1 MGNCCGTT
9 SSSSSSSVHHWGG
22 EDWSFLVTS
31 SGNNNRNHKT
41 STNKVFDESKL
52 KNNKDDNKL
61 HNLLGDL
68 TASSTSRTGK
78 IKIKMTRKELQV
90 LLGELE
96 KQKKNKKNNNNS
108 AEQVLVRL
116 MEAGHHRT
124 GHNNWSPVLE
134 SIPEA
139 NSSSD

>member
-22 EDWSFLVTS
+22 EDRSFLVTS
-31 SGNNNRNHKT
+31 SGNNNRNHKS

-52 KNNKDDNKL
+52 TNNKDDNKR
-61 HNLLGDL
+61 HDLLGDL
-68 TASSTSRTGK
+68 TASSTSRSGK
-78 IKIKMTRKELQV
+78 IKIKMTKKELQV

-96 KQKKNKKNNNNS
+96 KQKKNYS

-116 MEAGHHRT
+116 IEARHHRT
-124 GHNNWSPVLE
+124 GHNNWSPVLK

-139 NSSSD
+139 NS

>member
-31 SGNNNRNHKT
+31 SGNNNRNHKS

-52 KNNKDDNKL
+52 TNNKDDNKL
-61 HNLLGDL
+61 HDLLGDL
-68 TASSTSRTGK
+68 TASSTSRSGK
-78 IKIKMTRKELQV
+78 IKIKMTKKELLV

-96 KQKKNKKNNNNS
+96 KQKKKNSS
-108 AEQVLVRL
+108 AEKVLVCL
-116 MEAGHHRT
+116 MEARHHRS
-124 GHNNWSPVLE
+124 GHNNWSPVLK

-139 NSSSD
+139 N